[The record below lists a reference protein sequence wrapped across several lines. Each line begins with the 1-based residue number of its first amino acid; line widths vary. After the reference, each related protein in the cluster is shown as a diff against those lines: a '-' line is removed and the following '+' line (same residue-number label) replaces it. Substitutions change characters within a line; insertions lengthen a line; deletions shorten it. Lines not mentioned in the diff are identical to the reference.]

1 MSKFF
6 GFKTKE
12 RFMRAIEKDKVMI
25 SYKYAIYDIIHDDDK
40 YKLVPEYIP
49 SLDANPNY
57 NMYSAAESTPEML
70 MQNAIMFDGVSLE
83 EAAMSENT
91 TKYLWYDSKE
101 EFIEEIEAME
111 FSFSYKTSSYLFT
124 LDGRGYN
131 CIPEYLDGVQISDDD
146 TEVKLTVSAP
156 TPQELIDKVVM
167 TDGVTLNEVLEMDVN
182 DTFEDR
188 YTD

>member
-12 RFMRAIEKDKVMI
+12 RFIRAIEENKVMI
-25 SYKYAIYDIIHDDDK
+25 SYKYAMYYIIHDDDK

-49 SLDANPNY
+49 SLGANPNY
-57 NMYSAAESTPEML
+57 NMYSAAESTPEKL
-70 MQNAIMFDGVSLE
+70 IQNAIMFDGVSLE

-91 TKYLWYDSKE
+91 TKYLWYDNKE

-111 FSFSYKTSSYLFT
+111 FSFSYKASSYLFT

-131 CIPEYLDGVQISDDD
+131 CIPEKLDGVSIGAKGG
-146 TEVKLTVSAP
+146 ELTVSAP

>member
-1 MSKFF
+1 
-6 GFKTKE
+6 
-12 RFMRAIEKDKVMI
+12 
-25 SYKYAIYDIIHDDDK
+25 
-40 YKLVPEYIP
+40 
-49 SLDANPNY
+49 
-57 NMYSAAESTPEML
+57 
-70 MQNAIMFDGVSLE
+70 
-83 EAAMSENT
+83 
-91 TKYLWYDSKE
+91 
-101 EFIEEIEAME
+101 ME
-111 FSFSYKTSSYLFT
+111 FSFSYKASSYLFT